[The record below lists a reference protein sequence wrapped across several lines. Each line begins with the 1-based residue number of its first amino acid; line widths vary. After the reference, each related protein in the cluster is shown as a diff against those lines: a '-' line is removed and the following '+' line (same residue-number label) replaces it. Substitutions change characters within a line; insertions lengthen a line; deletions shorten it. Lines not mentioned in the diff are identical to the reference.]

1 MSDEVENLSQRCC
14 KIRGKNVSLLN
25 HIINE
30 KMNPLKVYK
39 ASAGSGKTFTLAVEY
54 IKLLVENP
62 SAYKHILAVTFTN
75 KATAEMKERIL
86 SQLYGISR
94 SLPSSE
100 SYFAI
105 VRAAFPHLD
114 DNEVRGR
121 AGEALEMMLH
131 DYTHFRVQTIDAF
144 FQTIL
149 RGLARELDLS
159 GDVAITLDSDKLLEE
174 AVDKLIK
181 KLTFNSKEMEWLV
194 EYIEDHLSNDK
205 SWRIKDTIKDFSKN
219 ILSEVY
225 QEKGEDLRKEID
237 ADNGKWLAVYKDKII
252 SEEKKILSEAK
263 DCADRFFAI
272 AENAGLTVDDFYQK
286 KSGVWGFFT
295 KLRNGEFNVKNKH
308 VETCVGAPEKLSKS
322 KALSDAARQ
331 DIVALVERAD
341 AMRTNNLSTLNS
353 CRLSTQRF
361 HQLRLLNSIAN
372 MLREE
377 NIRENRF
384 LLAQTTY
391 LLGKMITGST
401 SFIFEKIGADIHH
414 IFIDEFQDTS
424 SLQWKNFKVLLHD
437 TIARGNMCLIVGD
450 VKQSIY
456 RWRNSDWSILNNLE
470 KEFPGYSIKAD
481 TLKVNRRSERRVID
495 FNNKLFSVAAEDI
508 SKDYYNELGKSGEE
522 LVKAYSDVEQDIL
535 PEKPDS
541 GYVEVR
547 MIDKGESTFEESV
560 YSQLMDTLETLL
572 CEKGVKASDIT
583 ILVRKN
589 KEIAPIAKLFGER
602 FTDYSITSDDA
613 YLLST
618 STALNI
624 LVAALRYISMPEDRI
639 NAAFFV
645 SRYLLAV
652 EKRKSVEI
660 TADTSVAEIK
670 SLLPQAFH
678 DEIDALRRKPV
689 YEILERLI
697 CILQLHTIEGE
708 EAYIFSFLD
717 HAARYL
723 KENPA
728 AVEDF
733 IKYWDEE
740 ISTKSIPAGESDGVR
755 ILSIH
760 KSKGLEFHTVII
772 PFCTWEFTGG
782 GHRNIIWCKPRKSP
796 FNDISLLPIDYQ
808 GSMLDSI
815 YNEEYSHEYL
825 YQLVDNLN
833 LLYVACTR
841 AGKNLIIFSDKS
853 GGRGDTISKRL
864 PGFLMKMNC
873 DGAHFDEEEQI
884 FTYGEVVPSREKER
898 KESDN
903 PFTVRPQSVVQKFAS
918 YDNKLSF
925 RQSRNLTRFLAGKS
939 EETKKLDYIERGELL
954 HELLSKL
961 RTGDELAR
969 QIKKMR
975 LQGIVATDEECSNI
989 ENLIKNALS
998 NPRAKGWFSGEYKL
1012 YNECTILHTGEGRD
1026 YRPDRVMV
1034 DGDKAI
1040 VVDFKFGAP
1049 RAEYHSQVQ
1058 KYMSLLARM
1067 GYKNVTGYLWY
1078 ILSDNNNKIEEV
1090 K

>member
-1 MSDEVENLSQRCC
+1 MNIQLKVVILHFDTP
-14 KIRGKNVSLLN
+14 
-25 HIINE
+25 HIHIK
-30 KMNPLKVYK
+30 KMDSSLKVYK

-54 IKLLVENP
+54 IKLLVANP

-94 SLPSSE
+94 SIPSSE
-100 SYFAI
+100 SYFKI
-105 VRAAFPHLD
+105 IRASFPKLSD
-114 DNEVRGR
+114 EEVRKRTGK
-121 AGEALEMMLH
+121 ALRMMLH
-131 DYTHFRVQTIDAF
+131 DYSHFRIQTIDAF

-149 RGLARELDLS
+149 RGLARELELS

-174 AVDKLIK
+174 TVDTLIK
-181 KLTFNSKEMEWLV
+181 KLTPTSKEMAWLV
-194 EYIEDHLSNDK
+194 EYIEEHLSNDK
-205 SWRIKDTIKDFSKN
+205 SWRISEAIKEFAKN

-225 QEKGEDLRKEID
+225 QERGEELRTQIDANNGALLADYRKAIKSIEKEIL
-237 ADNGKWLAVYKDKII
+237 NESHK
-252 SEEKKILSEAK
+252 
-263 DCADRFFAI
+263 CADRFFAI
-272 AENAGLTVDDFYQK
+272 AESAGLTADDFYRK
-286 KSGVWGFFT
+286 KTGIWGFFT
-295 KLRNGEFNVKNKH
+295 KLKNDEFPVSNSYVN
-308 VETCVGAPEKLSKS
+308 TCIDAPEKISKS
-322 KALSDAARQ
+322 PTLSSTARQ
-331 DIVALVERAD
+331 EIIALVEQAIS
-341 AMRTNNLSTLNS
+341 MREKNLPILNS

-361 HQLRLLNSIAN
+361 HQLRLLNSIAK
-372 MLREE
+372 MLNEE
-377 NIRENRF
+377 NNRENRF

-401 SFIFEKIGADIHH
+401 SFIFEKIGAEIHH

-437 TIARGNMCLIVGD
+437 AISRGNMCLIVGD

-470 KEFPGYSIKAD
+470 NEFSDYPVKVD

-495 FNNKLFSVAAEDI
+495 FNNKLFTSAARQI
-508 SKDYYNELGKSGEE
+508 SEQYTHELGLSGEE
-522 LVKAYSDVEQDIL
+522 LIRAYSDVEQEIL
-535 PEKPDS
+535 PEKPQS

-547 MIDKGESTFEESV
+547 MIDKGDGNFEDCV
-560 YSQLMDTLETLL
+560 YKQLMETLDNL
-572 CEKGVKASDIT
+572 LNKKGIKPSDIT

-589 KEIAPIAKLFGER
+589 KEIAPIAQLFGKH
-602 FTDYSITSDDA
+602 FPDYSITSDDA
-613 YLLST
+613 YLLSS

-624 LVAALRYISMPEDRI
+624 LIAALRYISTPDDKI
-639 NAAFFV
+639 NTAYLV
-645 SRYLLAV
+645 SRYSLAV
-652 EKRKSVEI
+652 KNTYIDITEATTGSDIEK
-660 TADTSVAEIK
+660 
-670 SLLPQAFH
+670 LLPENFCEQ
-678 DEIDALRRKPV
+678 IDTLSQKPV
-689 YEILERLI
+689 YEILEQLTD
-697 CILQLHTIEGE
+697 ILQLHTIKGE
-708 EAYIFSFLD
+708 EAYIYSFLD
-717 HAARYL
+717 HAARFL

-728 AVEDF
+728 TIEDF
-733 IKYWDEE
+733 IKEWEEE

-772 PFCTWEFTGG
+772 PFCTWELTGG
-782 GHRNIIWCKPRKSP
+782 GHRNIIWCNPTVSP

-808 GSMLDSI
+808 SSMLDSI
-815 YNEEYSHEYL
+815 YKKEYNHEYL

-864 PGFLMKMNC
+864 PTLLENITSE
-873 DGAHFDEEEQI
+873 DALFDKEEQV
-884 FTYGEVVPSREKER
+884 FTYGEIVPSQTKDK

-903 PFTVRPQSVVQKFAS
+903 PFTIKPKSVIQKFAS

-925 RQSRNLTRFLAGKS
+925 KQSRNLTRFLTREK
-939 EETKKLDYIERGELL
+939 EEKKIFDYIARGELL

-961 RTGDELAR
+961 RTGNELER

-975 LQGIVATDEECSNI
+975 LQGIIATDSESNSI
-989 ENLIKNALS
+989 EKLIKTALS
-998 NPRAKGWFSGEYKL
+998 NPQAQEWFSDKYKL
-1012 YNECTILHTGEGRD
+1012 YNECTILHSSEEKD

-1040 VVDFKFGAP
+1040 VVDFKFGTP
-1049 RAEYHSQVQ
+1049 KPEYHTQVQ
-1058 KYMSLLARM
+1058 KYMSLLTRM
-1067 GYKNVTGYLWY
+1067 GYTEVKGYLWY
-1078 ILSDNNNKIEEV
+1078 IYNNKIEEV
-1090 K
+1090 SK